1 MSFDGLRVL
10 SLESRR
16 ATELGRLISL
26 QGGVPFVAPSV
37 REVPRIDNSKALAF
51 GEQLLLGAFD
61 MVIFMTGV
69 GTRLL
74 GQVLETGWPNEI
86 IRQHLS
92 NANVV
97 ARGPKPMA
105 VLREWKVP
113 AILVPE
119 PNTWRDVLCTID
131 RRPGSY
137 PTHTALQEYGRSAP
151 ELLQGLQ
158 ERGIRVTA
166 VPVYQWAL
174 PLNIE
179 PLQQAVR
186 KLAAREFDVVLF
198 TASIQ
203 VDHLLR
209 IAADLNLSAAV
220 RSGLRHAVIAS
231 IGPTMTETLRDLDL
245 PADFEPSHPKM
256 GFLVSEAAQTACDL
270 LRTKCDADA
279 YLQSSPQPS
288 ID

>member
-1 MSFDGLRVL
+1 MGFDGLRVL

-37 REVPRIDNSKALAF
+37 REIPISENRKALGF
-51 GEQLLLGAFD
+51 GEQLLLNAFD
-61 MVIFMTGV
+61 LVIFMTGV

-74 GQVLETGWPNEI
+74 GQILETRWPNET

-92 NANVV
+92 NATVV

-119 PNTWRDVLCTID
+119 PNTWRDVLSTID
-131 RRPGSY
+131 RQPGTG
-137 PTHTALQEYGRSAP
+137 PTHAALQEYGRSAP

-158 ERGIRVTA
+158 ERGICVTA
-166 VPVYQWAL
+166 VPVYHWAL

-179 PLQQAVR
+179 PLEQAVR

-209 IAADLNLSAAV
+209 IADDLNLSAAV
-220 RSGLRHAVIAS
+220 RLGLHHAVIAS
-231 IGPTMTETLRDLDL
+231 IGPTMSKTLRDLDL

-256 GFLVSEAAQTACDL
+256 GFLVGEAAQTARNL
-270 LRTKCDADA
+270 LRTKRDLDTE
-279 YLQSSPQPS
+279 LQTSPPPS